1 MLQELELEDQS
12 ARFES
17 EVGGI
22 DFDYRSPAHM
32 RADEVV
38 CSRDGSMVDGDSSFH
53 WRPALFQPAGEL
65 PVGYS
70 ACEDVHEVDAVNS
83 VVSAF
88 LLTFAG
94 LFPIVNPFEAT
105 PFFLGLTA
113 GLSTAERTV
122 LARKT
127 AINGFA
133 LLLGSMVLGPWLLE
147 FFGIEL
153 PVVRIA
159 GGLVV
164 TALGWKLLSQESW
177 SDHGSGGVQPGQ
189 PRKVGSFYPLTM
201 PLTVGPGSM
210 SVAITIGSRNPDTQ
224 LHLTALALHAIGAL
238 LGVAAIAFTIYI
250 AYRFAE
256 SFARLLGATG
266 LEVMVRLSAF
276 ILMCIGIE
284 IIWTGYS
291 ALIAPH

>member
-1 MLQELELEDQS
+1 MN
-12 ARFES
+12 
-17 EVGGI
+17 
-22 DFDYRSPAHM
+22 
-32 RADEVV
+32 
-38 CSRDGSMVDGDSSFH
+38 
-53 WRPALFQPAGEL
+53 
-65 PVGYS
+65 
-70 ACEDVHEVDAVNS
+70 DVL
-83 VVSAF
+83 SAF

-94 LFPIVNPFEAT
+94 LFPIVNPFEAA

-113 GLSTAERTV
+113 GMSSVERAV
-122 LARKT
+122 LARK
-127 AINGFA
+127 AAVNGFF

-177 SDHGSGGVQPGQ
+177 SDHGSSGVQPGAE
-189 PRKVGSFYPLTM
+189 RKVGSFYPLTM

-210 SVAITIGSRNPDTQ
+210 SVAITIGSRKPATERQ
-224 LHLTALALHAIGAL
+224 FTEMALHGIGAL
-238 LGVAAIAFTIYI
+238 SGVIAIAITIYI

-256 SFARLLGATG
+256 SFARILGATG
-266 LEVMVRLSAF
+266 LEVLVRLSAF

-291 ALIAPH
+291 ALTAVVH